1 MNNQDLWSTNKS
13 RIDAPRSRFN
23 RPFTHKTTFNAS
35 QIIPLGWDEVYP
47 GDTLKRDFSFI
58 VRMLTPLRPVMDNAY
73 LDIHCFFVPMRLVWE
88 HAEQFFGQNDNTFW
102 TESDTYTIPQAND
115 TASNTGIWKVEVG
128 SIGDYLGLPV
138 ETEGDTKAGSLAL
151 FGFSV
156 TELPLRAYYMVF
168 NDWYR
173 DENTTA
179 PKLFIKGD
187 ESNGRNVISYHDS
200 PAKAA
205 RFHSYFG
212 SALPSPQKGNPAAI
226 ADSWLPVLPHGTA
239 QENLTLLRNN
249 NVAAQYVSRVSS
261 GAAFSQ
267 AYGPSNVYLATDTPT
282 MRALEFAPGAGTD
295 NYDITPGNLYAYAA
309 NAFSIESIRKAAVIQ
324 HVYEAL
330 ARGGSRYIEFVKA
343 IFNVS
348 ASDARLDRPEYL
360 GGMRFPLTMQEV
372 LSNTDNTASEGL
384 PLGATGAMSK
394 TGDAN
399 QHLFNKSFTEHG
411 ILLTCIVVRHQDT
424 FFQGIE
430 KKWSKKEF
438 FDFHMPQMSY
448 LGEQPIYKKELIWPK
463 PSTIV
468 PSSQN
473 ISSKDTEIFG
483 YQEYGAELRYAV
495 DRLSGYMRPN
505 VDEAL
510 SDWTYAEIL
519 PDTVALNSGFMEADS
534 TGIDR
539 TIAIPSSS
547 RPAIQFFGDF
557 KFNDVWTR
565 ELPTRSIPGL
575 RYL

>member
-1 MNNQDLWSTNKS
+1 MNNQELWSTNKS

-23 RPFTHKTTFNAS
+23 RPFTHKTTFNAAD
-35 QIIPLGWDEVYP
+35 IIPLGWDEVYP

-58 VRMLTPLRPVMDNAY
+58 VRMLTPMRPVMDNAF
-73 LDIHCFFVPMRLVWE
+73 LDIHCFFIPMRLVWE
-88 HAEQFFGQNDNTFW
+88 HSEQFFGQNDSTFW
-102 TESDTYTIPQAND
+102 TESNTYTVPQAKEKNMPVG
-115 TASNTGIWKVEVG
+115 TGLYNLEVG
-128 SIGDYLGLPV
+128 CIGDYLGLPV
-138 ETEGDTKAGSLAL
+138 GTNADHLTGSSISR
-151 FGFSV
+151 GFSV
-156 TELPLRAYYMVF
+156 SELPLRSYYITV

-179 PKLFIKGD
+179 PTLFLKGD
-187 ESNGRNVISYHDS
+187 SANTSISYHDA

-212 SALPSPQKGNPAAI
+212 SALPSPQKGQAAAI
-226 ADSWLPVLPHGTA
+226 SESWLPVLPHGTA
-239 QENLTLLRNN
+239 AQNLNALNSN
-249 NVAAQYVSRVSS
+249 NVAAQYVARISSS
-261 GAAFSQ
+261 GAFGP
-267 AYGPSNVYLATDTPT
+267 AYGPSNVYLASSTPT
-282 MRALEFAPGAGTD
+282 LNAFEFAPGSGTD

-360 GGMRFPLTMQEV
+360 GGMRFPLNMQEV
-372 LSNTDNTASEGL
+372 LSNTDNTVNEGV
-384 PLGATGAMSK
+384 PLGTTGAMSK

-411 ILLTCIVVRHQDT
+411 ILLTCIVVRHEDT

-448 LGEQPIYKKELIWPK
+448 LGEQPIMKKEIMWPK
-463 PSTIV
+463 TGQTVTSFDQSDYKDNIV
-468 PSSQN
+468 
-473 ISSKDTEIFG
+473 FG
-483 YQEYGAELRYAV
+483 FQEYGADLRYAV

-510 SDWTYAEIL
+510 LDWTYAEIL
-519 PDTVALNSGFMEADS
+519 PEDVSLNSGFIQADAS
-534 TGIDR
+534 GIDR
-539 TIAIPSSS
+539 TIAIPSTS

>member
-1 MNNQDLWSTNKS
+1 MNNQELWSTNKS

-23 RPFTHKTTFNAS
+23 RPFTHKTTFNAAD
-35 QIIPLGWDEVYP
+35 IVPLGWDEVYP

-88 HAEQFFGQNDNTFW
+88 HSEQFFGQNDNTFW
-102 TESDTYTIPQAND
+102 TESDTYTVPQAND
-115 TASNTGIWKVEVG
+115 TVSNTGIWQLEVG
-128 SIGDYLGLPV
+128 SLGDYLGLPV
-138 ETEGDTKAGSLAL
+138 ETEGDTKAGSTAL
-151 FGFSV
+151 YGFSV

-187 ESNGRNVISYHDS
+187 ESNARDVISYHDR

-226 ADSWLPVLPHGTA
+226 ADTWLPVVPHGTTTSNRNLI
-239 QENLTLLRNN
+239 QSENVGVKYVGLDPSA
-249 NVAAQYVSRVSS
+249 VALGYGDLS
-261 GAAFSQ
+261 GATDFEASG
-267 AYGPSNVYLATDTPT
+267 ATLYGYAGSHSGMPKYSSLAP
-282 MRALEFAPGAGTD
+282 A
-295 NYDITPGNLYAYAA
+295 NLYAYAA

-448 LGEQPIYKKELIWPK
+448 LGEQLIYKKELIWPK
-463 PSTIV
+463 PSTLITD
-468 PSSQN
+468 SRN
-473 ISSKDTEIFG
+473 ISNKDYEIFG
-483 YQEYGAELRYAV
+483 YQEYGADLRYSV

-510 SDWTYAEIL
+510 LDWTYAEIL

-534 TGIDR
+534 SGIDR
-539 TIAIPSSS
+539 TIAIPSTS